1 MGIVVNLY
9 LLPYPEVV
17 IMGAPVIDIS
27 QPITVNTTS
36 DKVYTFQN
44 KGYQRIRLKE
54 ISLMWDS
61 NFTISGRWQLEIRGN
76 KITSGGQHQ
85 WIVPMQ
91 NTMGFSLDLSDM
103 DIILDYD
110 EKVELYANVSTGTG
124 VIQIMVLGEVV

>member
-1 MGIVVNLY
+1 
-9 LLPYPEVV
+9 
-17 IMGAPVIDIS
+17 MGAPVIDIS
-27 QPITVNTTS
+27 QPITVDATS

-44 KGYQRIRLKE
+44 KGYQKIRLKE

-61 NFTISGRWQLEIRGN
+61 NFTISGKWQLEIRGN